1 MICQSCKQ
9 ETEEGKFCTNCGAE
23 LNAEPAESAAATEP
37 TVSEQNQPDKQV
49 NQTPQPEN
57 QQTQQQEPNEYVEKA
72 KELSADFGSFCLTLI
87 KRPNDARNIN
97 EKSLIPGIITIL
109 IFALI
114 ISLDSYITLVR
125 ADTFES
131 VSFFDTF
138 LVPLFKYIVMF
149 AAIAAITFA
158 AAKVALQDIKV
169 TDVIAKYGAYMMPF
183 ILLFIVSIIF
193 NLIKLT
199 QEPFH
204 IVGIISLLGPVLIVP
219 VLIITERAVKG
230 LDLIYTIVVVSLINF
245 TIYSYLSKSPVLSQ
259 IPDIPSI
266 W

>member
-9 ETEEGKFCTNCGAE
+9 ETDEGKFCTNCGAA
-23 LNAEPAESAAATEP
+23 LNTEPSEAAAATEP
-37 TVSEQNQPDKQV
+37 TSSEQNQPEKQV
-49 NQTPQPEN
+49 NQTSQQSN
-57 QQTQQQEPNEYVEKA
+57 QQAQQQEPNEYVEKA
-72 KELSADFGSFCLTLI
+72 KELSADFGNFCLTLI
-87 KRPNDARNIN
+87 KRPNDARHIN

-125 ADTFES
+125 ADAFES
-131 VSFFDTF
+131 VSFFDYF

-204 IVGIISLLGPVLIVP
+204 IVGVISLLGPVLIVP

-245 TIYSYLSKSPVLSQ
+245 TIYSYLSKSPILSQ
-259 IPDIPSI
+259 MPDLPTGF
-266 W
+266 